1 MPRRKKM
8 KNQKRKMNLSGQF
21 QRALRNLLKVPKR
34 KRNHQLKVKKVNH
47 LHKVKSQNLKKMKR
61 KLRMKRIR
69 PKRKMNLVKHL
80 IEIKVLKRERS
91 NSKRSKNKKITK

>member
-1 MPRRKKM
+1 MPRKKKM

-21 QRALRNLLKVPKR
+21 QRALRSLLKVPKR
-34 KRNHQLKVKKVNH
+34 KRNHQLKVKRVNH
-47 LHKVKSQNLKKMKR
+47 LHKVKNLNPRKTKR

-69 PKRKMNLVKHL
+69 LKRKMNLVKHL

-91 NSKRSKNKKITK
+91 NSKRSKNKKIIR